1 MVELNERAKEY
12 LSRVKWQHVVLNIEE
27 ITSWCAPPYLEVA
40 VSFTDED
47 EEAMLAKGYQWE
59 QSELGKVYYPS
70 EGVVILDKICV
81 NYMEY
86 PWISCFEVEGVE
98 IEKKEWEDR
107 AQVLYNA
114 ASDVLSLIQ

>member
-1 MVELNERAKEY
+1 
-12 LSRVKWQHVVLNIEE
+12 
-27 ITSWCAPPYLEVA
+27 
-40 VSFTDED
+40 
-47 EEAMLAKGYQWE
+47 MLAKGYQWE

-98 IEKKEWEDR
+98 IEKKE
-107 AQVLYNA
+107 
-114 ASDVLSLIQ
+114 